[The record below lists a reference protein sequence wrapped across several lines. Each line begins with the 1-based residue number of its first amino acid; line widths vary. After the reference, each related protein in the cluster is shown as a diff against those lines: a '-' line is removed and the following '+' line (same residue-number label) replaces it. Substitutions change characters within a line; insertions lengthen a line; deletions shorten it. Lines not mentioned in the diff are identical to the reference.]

1 MSYGLIRVEDR
12 FDGQVCELRLC
23 APPGNILSARMM
35 GEISRH
41 LKAVEQDARKKLV
54 VISGEGRHFS
64 FGASVEEHAPGKVS
78 AMLPGFHQLIG
89 QVIDCKVPALASV
102 SGLCLGGGFELA
114 LACTF
119 IMAEEGA
126 KFAVPEIQL
135 GVFPPVAAA
144 LLPSLCGGHFAAQ
157 MILTGEKLGAR
168 ALQQAGLI
176 AQVVEAGGLEAATAD
191 FIEKQILPKSASSL
205 RLAHQASRVTVAGI
219 YRSAIAKLEKLYLV
233 DLMQTKD
240 AVEGICS
247 FIDKRAPKWSNA

>member
-1 MSYGLIRVEDR
+1 MSYDLIRVEDR
-12 FDGQVCELRLC
+12 FDGQVSELRLC

-35 GEISRH
+35 DEISRY
-41 LKAVEQDARKKLV
+41 LKVVEQDARKKLI
-54 VISGEGRHFS
+54 VISGEGQHFS
-64 FGASVEEHAPGKVS
+64 FGASVEEHAPDKVS
-78 AMLPGFHQLIG
+78 AMLRGFHHLIG
-89 QVIDCKVPALASV
+89 QVIECKVPTLAKV

-119 IMAEEGA
+119 IMSDEGA

-135 GVFPPVAAA
+135 GVFPPAAAA

-168 ALQQAGLI
+168 VLQQAGLV
-176 AQVVEAGGLEAATAD
+176 AQVVEAGGLEAATAG
-191 FIEKQILPKSASSL
+191 FIEKQILPRSASSL
-205 RLAHQASRVTVAGI
+205 RFAHRASRMTVAEI
-219 YRSAIAKLEKLYLV
+219 YRAAIAKLEKLYLE

-247 FIDKRAPKWSNA
+247 FIEKRAPKWTNA